1 MQKVYLILGASS
13 DLGNALIRRL
23 INVENTDK
31 PVFIAH
37 YHSNRSQIDEII
49 AEYPEQDIRVIQ
61 ADLSDME
68 AVHNLIEHIQTMDIS
83 PTHIVNFAASTYR
96 FNRLS
101 EYNVERLSK
110 DINIQVNSFA
120 LICQAFIPSMVERK
134 SGKIVV
140 MLSAA
145 TKGVP
150 PKNTT
155 EYTTVKYAVL
165 GLLKSLAADYG
176 DMGISING
184 ISPGMIETKFL
195 RNIGRKIKEF
205 NAEKSPQHRNLQVD
219 DVIPSILF
227 LLSEDSDFMNGTN
240 LNLTGNVE

>member
-13 DLGNALIRRL
+13 DLGSTLMRRL
-23 INVENTDK
+23 LAGTEENE
-31 PVFIAH
+31 VFLAH
-37 YHSNRSQIDEII
+37 YHSSKDNIQSIIDD
-49 AEYPEQDIRVIQ
+49 YPKAAIECFQ
-61 ADLSDME
+61 ADLGNLEDTKR
-68 AVHNLIEHIQTMDIS
+68 LIEKIKERDRL
-83 PTHIVNFAASTYR
+83 PTHIVNFSASAYR

-101 EYNVERLSK
+101 EFNVERLSK
-110 DINIQVNSFA
+110 DINIQVYSFA
-120 LICQAFIPSMVERK
+120 LICQAFIPDMVEKK
-134 SGKIVV
+134 SGKIVS

-145 TKGVP
+145 TKGIP

-155 EYTTVKYAVL
+155 EYTTVKYALL

-176 DMGISING
+176 DAGISING

-195 RNIGRKIKEF
+195 KNIGRKIKEF

-219 DVIPSILF
+219 DVVPAILF